1 MKHFISLLIISAG
14 LLTSVACTGLSG
26 PTPTATPS
34 PTATPKV
41 VKEWNLEDIQV
52 YGSTVSVS
60 LYMYAGVAVQVT
72 LDGRTADEV
81 RPNVPTVEYLFNN
94 VGVGTYTIEVED
106 VVGYSETSVVV
117 MTTAPSLMPWQA
129 DLVRK
134 LEKAPVANPPASF
147 IQYGYK
153 GQVVYYVP
161 PRCCDIFSDLYDT
174 DGNIIGQPDG
184 GITGQGDGRVADFL
198 EERSDRRIVWKDQR
212 TYDPDLVQVQA
223 PIESVEVLIME
234 SFPPQYSVVV
244 VSGLPNACFSFAG
257 YRMDRIGDT
266 VQIELI
272 NWKPSR
278 SDVACAEIYRT
289 VMTTITLG
297 IDFDPG
303 RTYTIEVNGVI
314 ETFVAQ

>member
-1 MKHFISLLIISAG
+1 MKHFISLLVISAG
-14 LLTSVACTGLSG
+14 LLTAVACTGLSG
-26 PTPTATPS
+26 PTPTSTPS

-41 VKEWNLEDIQV
+41 VKEWDIEDIQV
-52 YGSTVSVS
+52 YGSTVSVL
-60 LYMYAGVAVQVT
+60 LYMYAGLAVQVT

-81 RPNVPTVEYLFNN
+81 RPNIPTVEYLFNN

-134 LEKAPVANPPASF
+134 LEKEPVANPPASF

-153 GQVVYYVP
+153 GQVVYYVA

-174 DGNIIGQPDG
+174 NGNIIGHPDG

-198 EERSDRRIVWKDQR
+198 TERSDRRIVWKDQR
-212 TYDPDLVQVQA
+212 TYDPSMVQVQA

-244 VSGLPNACFSFAG
+244 VSGLPNACVTFAG

-266 VQIELI
+266 VQIEVI
-272 NWKPSR
+272 NWKNTMRQS
-278 SDVACAEIYRT
+278 SDAA
-289 VMTTITLG
+289 LN
-297 IDFDPG
+297 F
-303 RTYTIEVNGVI
+303 
-314 ETFVAQ
+314 